1 MDAMKN
7 GYVSKWV
14 LGLSLLALT
23 GCGKIDLYTTLPEKE
38 ANEIISLLAQQNVP
52 TQKMEGKEGAFI
64 VKVSAPDFAKSVDL
78 LNAHGYPRVK
88 YQTIGQVFAKAGL
101 VSSPLEERA
110 RFMYALS
117 EDISATLCDI
127 PGVLTARVHL
137 VLPENDPY
145 TEVVVPSSAAVCI
158 TYRPDANLEDYI
170 KEIKYLVTNSIEG
183 LEYDRVSVALF
194 PANFS
199 LAFSQDKAVNSMV
212 RFLGMEISPEARTR
226 IIVILS
232 SLGLL
237 LLLIIIFFVLSLRL
251 LAKKRKAATEEVT
264 EPPTDK
270 KAEAVALPE
279 NTSGEK

>member
-1 MDAMKN
+1 MKSRC
-7 GYVSKWV
+7 VSKWGLV
-14 LGLSLLALT
+14 LSLLALA
-23 GCGKIDLYTTLPEKE
+23 GCGKTDLYTTLPEKE
-38 ANEIISLLAQQNVP
+38 ANEIISLLAQQNIP
-52 TQKMEGKEGAFI
+52 AQKMEGKEGAFV
-64 VKVSAPDFAKSVDL
+64 VKVSVPDFAKSVDL

-199 LAFSQDKAVNSMV
+199 LAFSQDKAMNSMV

-226 IIVILS
+226 IIIILS
-232 SLGLL
+232 SIGLF
-237 LLLIIIFFVLSLRL
+237 LLLIIIFFVLSLRFL
-251 LAKKRKAATEEVT
+251 VKKRKAATEEAAAT
-264 EPPTDK
+264 ADK
-270 KAEAVALPE
+270 KVEAVALPE
-279 NTSGEK
+279 NTSDEK

>member
-1 MDAMKN
+1 MKN

-14 LGLSLLALT
+14 LVLSLLALA
-23 GCGKIDLYTTLPEKE
+23 GCGKTDLYTSLPEKE

-52 TQKMEGKEGAFI
+52 AQKMEGKEGAFI
-64 VKVSAPDFAKSVDL
+64 VKVSVTDFAKSVDL

-110 RFMYALS
+110 LFMYALS

-194 PANFS
+194 PASFS
-199 LAFSQDKAVNSMV
+199 LAFSQDKVTNSMV

-226 IIVILS
+226 LIIILS

-251 LAKKRKAATEEVT
+251 LAKKRKASAEEAA
-264 EPPTDK
+264 PPADK
-270 KAEAVALPE
+270 KVEAVALPE
-279 NTSGEK
+279 NTGDEK